1 MSDYR
6 LKYEKYKSKYL
17 KLKKQIAGADLSSY
31 LSTFNSNFDNDWI
44 LTGSEAIKQYLL
56 FFNRSDLLT
65 FQPNDVDIMYVSNDK
80 IYRPS
85 IDGFIRKQ
93 TQAENSMT
101 FSKGDLSFDITTIKG
116 PINYYEIN
124 GLRLM
129 TPSQMLDN
137 YEDNI
142 RENSSDIKKIEALKV
157 IKTLVAPLER
167 KRLPV
172 LVEKKRN
179 LSDSED
185 SPAPKAPRFYEDNDK
200 PPKMGGLFD

>member
-17 KLKKQIAGADLSSY
+17 KLKKQIAGADLASY
-31 LSTFNSNFDNDWI
+31 LPTFNSNFDNEWI

-129 TPSQMLDN
+129 TPSQMLEN

-142 RENSSDIKKIEALKV
+142 RENSSDVKKIEALKV

-185 SPAPKAPRFYEDNDK
+185 SPAPKVPRFFDDNDK